1 MSIIIVHELGHL
13 TAAKIFKWKTDKIY
27 IYPLGG
33 ITKFNESI
41 NRSLKEELI
50 IVLMGPIFQII
61 YYNFLTYMNIENIA
75 EFNFI
80 LLGFNLLPIYPLD
93 GGKLLNV
100 ILSYFLPYKFSYKIT
115 MVISYTVYIL
125 MLFTFILFS
134 KSFFFTLI
142 SFFLIFKV
150 IEEYE
155 RRNYYYNKFL
165 LERYLNEFKFSK
177 IKYINRI
184 DKMQR
189 DRIHFFKCKGT
200 VITEKKML
208 QNYFKNNI

>member
-13 TAAKIFKWKTDKIY
+13 MAAKIFKWKTDKIY

-33 ITKFNESI
+33 ITKFNDSI

-61 YYNFLTYMNIENIA
+61 YYRFLIYMNIENIT
-75 EFNFI
+75 EFNFV

-100 ILSYFLPYKFSYKIT
+100 ILSYFLSYKFSYKIT
-115 MVISYTVYIL
+115 MLVSYTVYIL
-125 MLFTFILFS
+125 MLFSFIFFS
-134 KSFFFTLI
+134 KSLFFTLI
-142 SFFLIFKV
+142 SFFLIFKIV
-150 IEEYE
+150 EEYE
-155 RRNYYYNKFL
+155 KRNYYYNKFL
-165 LERYLNEFKFSK
+165 LERHLKEFKFKK
-177 IKYINRI
+177 IKYVDKI

-189 DRIHFFKCKGT
+189 DKIHFFRCKDKI
-200 VITEKKML
+200 ITEKKML
-208 QNYFKNNI
+208 QNYFKSNI